1 MPPSLP
7 ELEAAFKTFDVDN
20 SGTLSVAELTAILTR
35 EGGGKPL
42 AETEAEALVKTVD
55 VNGDGEL
62 DLQEFCALM
71 AAQSRL
77 QLPPA
82 PPATPEER
90 FLAFENETKAVKR
103 SSPVLAIFE
112 RVAGLDPALT
122 ALELNM
128 GPSDNAIN
136 MEFCMWPDARKAAAL
151 SLVAGNSHIT
161 SLNLAGCKLTDK
173 CARALALVL
182 SGATN
187 PSCETVIETVNLER
201 NALSEAGLLEII
213 AALKANTTLRELKL
227 AGQSKPLTTAVEVS
241 IADLLDGG
249 GAPSLVKLGPP
260 MRNPNEKR
268 RVEAGISRNMDL
280 IRKRRRASQIAIAA
294 EAVTEGAAEEA
305 AAAKA
310 AAEAAAKA
318 KAAAEAAAKE
328 AAEAA
333 AKAAAEAAAKAAA
346 EAAAAKAA
354 EEAAS
359 SDEREAETREREVF
373 L

>member
-1 MPPSLP
+1 MPPSLA
-7 ELEAAFKTFDVDN
+7 ELEQAFRTFDLDN
-20 SGTLSVAELTAILTR
+20 SGTLSASELTAILTR
-35 EGGGKPL
+35 EGGGAPL
-42 AETEAEALVKTVD
+42 TEKEAEALIKTVD

-71 AAQSRL
+71 ASPVGYT
-77 QLPPA
+77 LPAA

-90 FLAFENETKAVKR
+90 FAAFEFETKSVKK

-112 RVAGLDPALT
+112 RVASLDSSLA

-151 SLVAGNSHIT
+151 SLVAGNTHIT
-161 SLNLAGCKLTDK
+161 SLNLAGCKLTDA
-173 CARALALVL
+173 CARSLALVL
-182 SGATN
+182 SGEAS

-227 AGQSKPLTTAVEVS
+227 TGQKAPLTTAVEVS

-268 RVEAGISRNMDL
+268 RVDAALSRNMDL
-280 IRKRRRASQIAIAA
+280 VRKRRRDSQTAITAA
-294 EAVTEGAAEEA
+294 G
-305 AAAKA
+305 
-310 AAEAAAKA
+310 
-318 KAAAEAAAKE
+318 
-328 AAEAA
+328 
-333 AKAAAEAAAKAAA
+333 
-346 EAAAAKAA
+346 
-354 EEAAS
+354 S
-359 SDEREAETREREVF
+359 SG
-373 L
+373 